1 MKTKKITAVVLSMV
15 MLLTLLTG
23 CGMNKEKAIEQ
34 MGEAL
39 NAGYEMNSGKISA
52 QMNAQVTWAKI
63 PFRWNLQ
70 SMEQ

>member
-52 QMNAQVTWAKI
+52 QMHRLLWAKI
-63 PFRWNLQ
+63 PSRWNLQ